1 MKRNAFFGLLFKLA
15 LYAVLLGIPV
25 YLYFTIFQPIL
36 AELLNAYS
44 QIQATGAQIQG
55 VGNQI
60 QDVTNT
66 IPLSQLQGLLNNIPG
81 VDFSGSSQ

>member
-1 MKRNAFFGLLFKLA
+1 MKRNAFFGTIFKIA
-15 LYAVLLGIPV
+15 LYAIVLGVPV

-36 AELLNAYS
+36 AEILNAYT
-44 QIQATGAQIQG
+44 QIQETGAQMQG

-60 QDVTNT
+60 QEATDA
-66 IPLSQLQGLLNNIPG
+66 IPLDQLQGLLNNIPG